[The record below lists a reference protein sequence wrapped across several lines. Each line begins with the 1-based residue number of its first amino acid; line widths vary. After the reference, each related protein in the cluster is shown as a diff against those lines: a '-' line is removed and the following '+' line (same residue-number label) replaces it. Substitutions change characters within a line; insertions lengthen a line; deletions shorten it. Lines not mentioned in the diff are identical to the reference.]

1 LVAAVVAIPFLTDS
15 VTTYLTVGC
24 AVYFATCAYLLMK
37 RRWWAAAAI
46 TLASGQP
53 VLNLISHERP
63 TRFEN
68 DLVIGLALVG
78 VAILAVGPTRKK
90 MRARESQPDR

>member
-1 LVAAVVAIPFLTDS
+1 
-15 VTTYLTVGC
+15 
-24 AVYFATCAYLLMK
+24 
-37 RRWWAAAAI
+37 
-46 TLASGQP
+46 